1 MGITLVATEGSL
13 SLTQDTGCEKR
24 TLSKTMLMAGLGRAR
39 GKHLLIFFTGGKY
52 DWNEPFHSGTSSI
65 QHVLNMN
72 VYCGAVVCAVADS
85 VFPGTTAFCRLTC
98 CCRFRVSRDYRLL
111 PTYVLLQIPC
121 FQGLPPF
128 ADLRAVADS
137 VFPGTTAFCRLTC
150 CCRFRVSWDYSL
162 LPTYVLLQIPCFQGL
177 QPFADLRAV
186 ADSVLLRSRFAAE
199 PSSLQTGLCCRGG
212 VVADSVSTF
221 SRLFAGYLLFCRCVF
236 LADSVLSHIL
246 RYCSFGVVAYFALLQ
261 IRCCRIFC
269 VIAASVLSHILR
281 CCRFGVF
288 AYFALLQIRCCRI
301 FCVVADSVL
310 LQILFPQTVGF
321 FPDSLLLQSVSLRV
335 GVVANYVLLQILCC
349 SRVVVVAKYVSLQIR
364 CCWRC
369 CLLAHSPNGRPLMAR
384 VLSHVVRLQI
394 KCHCITCFVA
404 EFVLLICVAEVFVL
418 LPSKYVRPIMFR
430 T

>member
-1 MGITLVATEGSL
+1 
-13 SLTQDTGCEKR
+13 
-24 TLSKTMLMAGLGRAR
+24 ML
-39 GKHLLIFFTGGKY
+39 LLILCCCVV
-52 DWNEPFHSGTSSI
+52 
-65 QHVLNMN
+65 VLLQ
-72 VYCGAVVCAVADS
+72 S
-85 VFPGTTAFCRLTC
+85 LPRCRLGYA
-98 CCRFRVSRDYRLL
+98 VEA
-111 PTYVLLQIPC
+111 VLLQILFPRSLG
-121 FQGLPPF
+121 FLPVICCF
-128 ADLRAVADS
+128 ADA
-137 VFPGTTAFCRLTC
+137 
-150 CCRFRVSWDYSL
+150 
-162 LPTYVLLQIPCFQGL
+162 
-177 QPFADLRAV
+177 
-186 ADSVLLRSRFAAE
+186 
-199 PSSLQTGLCCRGG
+199 SS
-212 VVADSVSTF
+212 
-221 SRLFAGYLLFCRCVF
+221 
-236 LADSVLSHIL
+236 
-246 RYCSFGVVAYFALLQ
+246 LQ